1 MSKNIGSTIVKLV
14 LVSFL
19 VGWLLTLFDVTP
31 LEVFE
36 NLTGTIGDIYR
47 WAFSNIRWAAEY
59 ILIGAVIVLPIWGIV
74 AGLNYAQEKNRQ
86 RARNNRNKTDQ

>member
-19 VGWLLTLFDVTP
+19 VGWLLTIFDVTP

-47 WAFSNIRWAAEY
+47 WAFANIRWAAEY

-74 AGLNYAQEKNRQ
+74 AGLNYAQEKNRK
-86 RARNNRNKTDQ
+86 RNRRNQSSEE

>member
-19 VGWLLTLFDVTP
+19 VGWLLTMFDVTP

-36 NLTGTIGDIYR
+36 NLTGTVGDIYR

-74 AGLNYAQEKNRQ
+74 AGLNYAQEKNRKRSRRKQ
-86 RARNNRNKTDQ
+86 NSED

>member
-19 VGWLLTLFDVTP
+19 VGWLLTVFDVTP

-47 WAFSNIRWAAEY
+47 WAFANIRWAAEY

-74 AGLNYAQEKNRQ
+74 AGLNYAQAKNRK
-86 RARNNRNKTDQ
+86 RTRRNQSSEE

>member
-19 VGWLLTLFDVTP
+19 VGWLLTIFDVTP

-47 WAFSNIRWAAEY
+47 WAFANIRWAAEY

-74 AGLNYAQEKNRQ
+74 AGLNFAQEKNRK
-86 RARNNRNKTDQ
+86 RNRRNQSSEE